1 MKKIV
6 LRENKNENL
15 AKDIASNLNLD
26 LDMVQY
32 LVNCGMGEEEIKYL
46 TTEKYIDIDIKIANL
61 NKGVRKLMDY
71 LAEDNLTIYIR
82 SDYDSDGMNA
92 AYIAKS
98 ILDIVGELL
107 ELNLTTV
114 ILDVDRSDK
123 YGINKKDCLKIIND
137 KSENKLVMILDNG
150 ITKASCTD
158 YLYKYDIE
166 SIIID
171 HHMPR
176 ETKDVPNNG
185 SIVID
190 PFFNDTKNEEAKGL
204 CGAAL
209 TYFFFRQLIKE
220 LGDTSDFIEN
230 YTANAAI
237 ATITDCMPNTK
248 TNISLV
254 ANGMK
259 RINNKE
265 SSPAINY
272 YAVNTGKIK
281 LIPKDVAFELG
292 PQLNACGR
300 MHDVKLAIDYLFEE
314 DNWKIDELYSSIK
327 SLNEKR
333 KNIEKS
339 TMKVIDNYIDASD
352 KVIMAILE
360 DNNDGIL
367 GSLAGKLMA
376 KYNKP
381 VILFCRE
388 SDGLLSGSA
397 RSISPVNLHELF
409 TQDKVKDYI
418 KSFGGHAQA
427 AGISIEE
434 KDFNNLKEALNET
447 IRKNKHLDLEEIN
460 KNKIVEVDKI
470 VDLSYINQSN
480 LHKQQ
485 NIVFFNDLKEPILLI
500 PNVKINSTRTS
511 TNPENICLNMTD
523 DSVKLNC
530 YKKGKEIWIWGFT
543 SNYEKMGSPENVHLI
558 GRLSSMFSGPTL
570 DVIEMLDADKVKIL

>member
-6 LRENKNENL
+6 LKEIQNEEL
-15 AKDIASNLNLD
+15 ALSISKKLNFDID
-26 LDMVQY
+26 IIQY
-32 LVNCGMGEEEIKYL
+32 LVNCGYDEKTINYL
-46 TTEKYIDIDIKIANL
+46 ITSDYIDVNINIKNL
-61 NKGVRKLMDY
+61 EEGVDKLIEY

-92 AYIAKS
+92 AFISKS
-98 ILDIVGELL
+98 ILDIVGQLL
-107 ELNLTTV
+107 ELNITTV
-114 ILDVDRSDK
+114 VLDVDRTDG
-123 YGINKKDCLKIIND
+123 YGINKRDCFKIIND
-137 KSENKLVMILDNG
+137 KADNKIVMILDNG
-150 ITKASCTD
+150 ITKADCTNL
-158 YLYKYDIE
+158 LYKHDIE
-166 SIIID
+166 SIVID
-171 HHMPR
+171 HHVPR
-176 ETKDVPNNG
+176 EIKDVPNDG

-190 PFFNDTKNEEAKGL
+190 PHFNDKKNEEAKGL

-209 TYFFFRQLIKE
+209 TYFFFKQLMIE
-220 LGDTSDFIEN
+220 LGDISDFMEN
-230 YTANAAI
+230 YIANAAI

-434 KDFNNLKEALNET
+434 KDFNSLKEALNET

-511 TNPENICLNMTD
+511 TNPENICFNMTD